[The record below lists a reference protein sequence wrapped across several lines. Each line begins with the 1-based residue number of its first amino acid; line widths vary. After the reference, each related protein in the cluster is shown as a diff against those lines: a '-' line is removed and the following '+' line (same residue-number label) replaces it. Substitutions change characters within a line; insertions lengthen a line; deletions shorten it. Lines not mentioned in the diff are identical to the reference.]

1 MKGSQMLLRTTAL
14 LAIGLASIAVA
25 QEKKEG
31 FTDTP
36 MLPDGKWR
44 VHDADRPAPRVVTP
58 AANPGGAPA
67 DAVMLFDGKSL
78 DAWQPQKTPWTVSNG
93 AMTIPARPKGSAAN
107 DLVSKQS
114 FGDVQLHLEFR
125 SPNPP
130 TRSSQNRGNSGI
142 WFMQRYEIQILDGY
156 QNPTYADGT
165 VGAVYGWKP
174 PLANAS
180 RRPGEWQSYDVIFE
194 RPRFGADGK
203 LVRPAYITAFL
214 NGVLVQNHQAMLGTT
229 IWRQVAKYQTHP
241 DAAPIQLQDHDSPVS
256 FRNIWVR
263 PLPDAAIAQDLPGEA
278 K

>member
-1 MKGSQMLLRTTAL
+1 MLIRTAACL
-14 LAIGLASIAVA
+14 MVGLATVATA
-25 QEKKEG
+25 QEKPG

-36 MLPDGKWR
+36 VLPDGKWR
-44 VHDADRPAPRVVTP
+44 VHDAERPAPSVVTP
-58 AANPGGAPA
+58 AANPGGAPS
-67 DAVMLFDGKSL
+67 DAVVLFDGISL
-78 DAWQPQKTPWTVSNG
+78 DAWRAERTPWTVENG
-93 AMTIPARPKGSAAN
+93 AMTVPSRARSGGEN
-107 DLVSKQS
+107 NLISKQS

-125 SPNPP
+125 SPTPP
-130 TRSSQNRGNSGI
+130 TKSSQDRGNSGI
-142 WFMQRYEIQILDGY
+142 WFMQRYELQILDGY

-165 VGAVYGWKP
+165 VGAVYAWKP

-194 RPRFGADGK
+194 RPRFAADGS
-203 LVRPAYITAFL
+203 LVRPAYVTAFL

-229 IWRQVAKYQTHP
+229 VWRQVAKYQAHP

-263 PLPDAAIAQDLPGEA
+263 PLPEAAIGQDLPGER